1 MAAPTSSTAAL
12 QIRGMLCDPGDH
24 FKGRY
29 EVERKYRVDLLEPV
43 RSKILSMGA
52 VPFTLGNVETDIFL
66 DLSDGRLASNDQQ
79 QVLRLMQPSGRVLWI
94 CKGPGAD
101 RCVAMD
107 LDGSDKAL
115 EMLSALGYVET
126 GRLAKNRDIYFAGD
140 FHVTLDH
147 LDGLG
152 SFAEVAVMTDDA
164 DSLPLWATRV
174 ETFARKLGLDAS
186 RIEPRSYRAMMNGS
200 SPD

>member
-79 QVLRLMQPSGRVLWI
+79 QVMRLMQPSGRVLWI

-174 ETFARKLGLDAS
+174 DAFARKLGLDAS